1 MRRFVSIATL
11 LLVAGV
17 VFYFL
22 LGTAPSNPGSA
33 ASSVPRT
40 ATASSTPRS
49 SAPQVSPRRDPTTA
63 SNPRATSGDGV
74 ASSPDDF
81 PIAASL
87 NAPNSTI
94 ARDVDIVRQIFE
106 AWLSNFPHEGN
117 PVGENADI
125 TAALLGDN
133 RLGLALI
140 PKDHRALNSRG
151 ELCDRW
157 GTPFR
162 FHQLSGTKMEIRS
175 AGQDRKFLTEDDV
188 VWTPQ

>member
-22 LGTAPSNPGSA
+22 FGTAPSNPGGG

-40 ATASSTPRS
+40 ASTS
-49 SAPQVSPRRDPTTA
+49 GPQGLPPSDATSA
-63 SNPRATSGDGV
+63 SNARTRGASGDAI

-81 PIAASL
+81 PIAAPL

-94 ARDVDIVRQIFE
+94 ARDVEIVRQIFE

-117 PVGENADI
+117 PVGENAEI
-125 TAALLGDN
+125 TAALMGDN